1 MALITLPFVDMIKG
15 LETDFRWRGVLLA
28 LIGFF
33 SESEQIE
40 LSKELSQQLVFSGFL
55 LSWNRLKCLGI
66 LLLRSG

>member
-1 MALITLPFVDMIKG
+1 MALITLPFVDMTKG
-15 LETDFRWRGVLLA
+15 LETDFRFRGVLLA

-40 LSKELSQQLVFSGFL
+40 LSEELSQQLVLSGFL
-55 LSWNRLKCLGI
+55 LSWNRLKCLEV